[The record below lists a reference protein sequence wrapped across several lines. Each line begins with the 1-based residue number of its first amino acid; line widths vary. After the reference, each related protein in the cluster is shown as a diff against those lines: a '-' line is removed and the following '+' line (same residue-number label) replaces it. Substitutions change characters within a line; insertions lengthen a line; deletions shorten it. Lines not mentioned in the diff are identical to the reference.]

1 MQQQKS
7 EKWLPQHEHE
17 PESGKEKYRTFMTL
31 SEMYKLVLT
40 ASMCSQF

>member
-17 PESGKEKYRTFMTL
+17 PESGIEKIQNFYESVRNR
-31 SEMYKLVLT
+31 
-40 ASMCSQF
+40 